1 MAFSILNVKVRSQV
15 VNERAKTLGSAD
27 LVFVKEP
34 SPFDI
39 VTICHPRCKR
49 RSICARLLEDGLR
62 TLTRWDILANTPAAT
77 GLVFVAEHE
86 TMQQFCAFGVWCL
99 LQDGAGLWPG
109 DEFAFGGEAELE
121 AWGVAEGVRRGEG
134 GCAAAVGGTNER
146 ARGCCAAYPA
156 RVVGKQRVK
165 PFLAKLL

>member
-1 MAFSILNVKVRSQV
+1 VDAYQALRRLTLECTAFPIPNVKVRSQV
-15 VNERAKTLGSAD
+15 VNERAETLGSAD

-39 VTICHPRCKR
+39 VTICHPRRER

-99 LQDGAGLWPG
+99 LQDGAGLSP
-109 DEFAFGGEAELE
+109 
-121 AWGVAEGVRRGEG
+121 RGKVSI
-134 GCAAAVGGTNER
+134 A
-146 ARGCCAAYPA
+146 
-156 RVVGKQRVK
+156 GK
-165 PFLAKLL
+165 